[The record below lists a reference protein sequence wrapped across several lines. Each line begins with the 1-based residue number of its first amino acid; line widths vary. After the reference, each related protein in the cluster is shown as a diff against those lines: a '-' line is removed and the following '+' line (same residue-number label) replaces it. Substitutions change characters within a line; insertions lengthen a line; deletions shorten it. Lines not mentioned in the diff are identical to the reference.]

1 MTEDDPRLIYMPYED
16 REKRSGPCH
25 VIRDSYWATHPEKG
39 LVFYATGRK
48 ALDAA
53 APQCNRN
60 EAITEMLATKL
71 YPWAEVKFVPLV
83 ICPVRD

>member
-1 MTEDDPRLIYMPYED
+1 MTEDDPRLSFMPYED

-25 VIRDSYWATHPEKG
+25 VIRDSYWAMHPERG
-39 LVFYATGRK
+39 LVFYGRGK
-48 ALDAA
+48 GIEHD

-60 EAITEMLATKL
+60 QSITEMLAHKL